1 MTRCILLTLICLIII
16 SPSLTLIPKPNKYHL
31 KDKKYC
37 NLLEHVA
44 IEHKYPTCFILM
56 QAVRRFK
63 ERLNAKDIPP
73 PDTSYKDTCLINAIE
88 INIAAGCDESES
100 VLRPSHSM
108 DESYKIDLQIN
119 TLNITSTEVWGVLH
133 ALETVL
139 QNAYNDEWNFK
150 LIKNVYVEDAPRFPH
165 RGLMLDTSKHFLTI
179 GEIHKFIDA
188 MAMVKMN
195 VLHWHITDTE
205 SFPYVSSTYPDLS
218 NKGAYHPE
226 AYVYER
232 NEIVDLLEYGRVRG
246 IRIIPEFD
254 TPAHTQSWGNGYPDV
269 LTPCHTQDEEGNQ
282 ILGPINPTNL
292 TFIHNLYQE
301 ILSVFSADNH
311 IHLGGDDVDFTC
323 WQSNPD
329 ITNFMQE
336 KQFNTDYSQLE
347 NYYMEQLVEIVK
359 SSSLVSGSAMVPIV
373 WQDVYEN
380 GFRSDKDMIVQ
391 VHKSEGWKKSVEEIT
406 GAGFKVLISSCWNFS
421 DVGVGDDWQSFYE
434 CDPLNFEGSSE
445 KSTLVVGGEG
455 VIPGDYVDDVNL
467 MLVSWPHAAAIAEQL
482 WSEERTSTSD
492 FGDRLSELRC
502 RMRRLNWNVQP
513 VNGAGFCP
521 I

>member
-1 MTRCILLTLICLIII
+1 MIECILLTLICLIIPHSQAVI
-16 SPSLTLIPKPNKYHL
+16 PIPKNYSPEE
-31 KDKKYC
+31 KYC
-37 NLLEHVA
+37 TIYKSVSIVDN
-44 IEHKYPTCFILM
+44 YPSCITLKEAVQRFRKRLVHEEFPPSAAPVDTCFILSIEL
-56 QAVRRFK
+56 V
-63 ERLNAKDIPP
+63 I
-73 PDTSYKDTCLINAIE
+73 TS
-88 INIAAGCDESES
+88 GCDESNE
-100 VLRPSHSM
+100 VLRPSDSAK
-108 DESYKIDLQIN
+108 ESYSISFQQRKLIL
-119 TLNITSTEVWGVLH
+119 SSPEVWGIIH
-133 ALETVL
+133 GLETVL
-139 QNAYNDEWNFK
+139 QHIYKDKWEGRNIQIFTLD
-150 LIKNVYVEDAPRFPH
+150 DSPRFSH

-205 SFPYVSSTYPDLS
+205 SFPYVSFTYPELS

-232 NEIVDLLEYGRVRG
+232 NEIVDLVEYGRVRG

-311 IHLGGDDVDFTC
+311 VHLGGDDVDFTC

-482 WSEERTSTSD
+482 WSQERTSTSD

>member
-1 MTRCILLTLICLIII
+1 MFVTIYLTI
-16 SPSLTLIPKPNKYHL
+16 TG
-31 KDKKYC
+31 
-37 NLLEHVA
+37 
-44 IEHKYPTCFILM
+44 
-56 QAVRRFK
+56 
-63 ERLNAKDIPP
+63 
-73 PDTSYKDTCLINAIE
+73 
-88 INIAAGCDESES
+88 GCDEREG
-100 VLRPSHSM
+100 VLRPSNTM
-108 DESYKIDLQIN
+108 DESYSIAFIGDDMSFTAN
-119 TLNITSTEVWGVLH
+119 EVWGILRG
-133 ALETVL
+133 LETML
-139 QNAYNDEWNFK
+139 QHIYSDDCGAKIIRKFIVQDS
-150 LIKNVYVEDAPRFPH
+150 PRFPH

-205 SFPYVSSTYPDLS
+205 SFPYVSSTYPELS
-218 NKGAYHPE
+218 DKGAYHPE
-226 AYVYER
+226 VYVYQR
-232 NEIVDLLEYGRVRG
+232 NEIVDLLEYSRLRG

-269 LTPCHTQDEEGNQ
+269 LTPCHTHDKEENQ
-282 ILGPINPTNL
+282 ILGPVNPTNL
-292 TFIHNLYQE
+292 TFIENLYHE

-336 KQFNTDYSQLE
+336 KQFDTDYSQLE

-359 SSSLVSGSAMVPIV
+359 SSSLESGTAMVPIV
-373 WQDVYEN
+373 WQDVYDN
-380 GFRSDKDMIVQ
+380 GFRSDKEVIVQ

-406 GAGFKVLISSCWNFS
+406 EAGFKVLISSCWNFS
-421 DVGVGDDWQSFYE
+421 DVGVGDDWRAFYE
-434 CDPLNFEGSSE
+434 CGPWISKVIPSCINCSSE
-445 KSTLVVGGEG
+445 KSTLVIGGEG

-482 WSEERTSTSD
+482 WSQERTSTDD
-492 FGDRLSELRC
+492 FGGRLSELRC

-521 I
+521 A